1 MGRFFPPFP
10 PFSSFLLSLFPSF
23 ISFLLFFA
31 PFFKLIKSSRD
42 MGSRCKLSN
51 EVRGGFRCSFDAIK
65 AHENASVCCKYCS
78 ISVQQNLKTEANVFF
93 F

>member
-1 MGRFFPPFP
+1 
-10 PFSSFLLSLFPSF
+10 
-23 ISFLLFFA
+23 
-31 PFFKLIKSSRD
+31 